1 MSVSALSPAA
11 FEARYVGGKD
21 PWSFGKSAYELG
33 RYRAILGSL
42 RRSAYETV
50 YEPGCS
56 IGVLTQQLAAIAGRV
71 IATDFAPS
79 ATIQARMR
87 CANHPNVHIVCADV
101 SVFVPPVPLDLI
113 VFSEIGY
120 YFSPADL
127 SRLAA
132 QLTACLTPG
141 GEFVAA
147 HWLGNSVDHVLH
159 GDRVHEILHEAL
171 ALETLRSDL
180 HPGFRLDSWI
190 KP

>member
-1 MSVSALSPAA
+1 MSVSALSAEA
-11 FEARYVGGKD
+11 FEARYVGGRD
-21 PWSFGKSAYELG
+21 PWSFGKDAYELA
-33 RYRAILGSL
+33 RYRTILGAL

-56 IGVLTQQLAAIAGRV
+56 VGVLTQQLASIAGRV

-79 ATIQARMR
+79 AALQAQMR
-87 CANHPNVHIVCADV
+87 CANHPNVQIVCRDV
-101 SVFVPPVPLDLI
+101 GAFVPPAPLDLI

-120 YFSPADL
+120 YFSPDDL

-132 QLTACLTPG
+132 QLAQCLAPG

-147 HWLGNSVDHVLH
+147 HWLGDSADHVLH
-159 GDRVHEILHEAL
+159 GDRVHEILRDSL
-171 ALETLRSDL
+171 ALETLRTARY
-180 HPGFRLDSWI
+180 PGFRLDSWI